1 MKRWLALGWMI
12 AVACSTT
19 PAPVA
24 ATQSADGVQVRIVR
38 LAHAQAEEL
47 AEVLVEVLGPRC
59 PGPGA
64 GDLKVTAKAGENAVV
79 VCGPPER
86 LREAMDL
93 IARLDCP
100 VPR

>member
-1 MKRWLALGWMI
+1 MI
-12 AVACSTT
+12 AVACSST

-24 ATQSADGVQVRIVR
+24 ETQSTDGVQVHIVR

-47 AEVLVEVLGPRC
+47 AVVLVEVLGPR
-59 PGPGA
+59 GPGA

-79 VCGPPER
+79 VCGRPEQI
-86 LREAMDL
+86 REAMDL